1 MNWSVQIDAKLS
13 ENGLSF
19 FSEFSLKE
27 NLFLATYENLR
38 KHANFVMADIVKTR
52 EHRSGQFCQTRI
64 TPVWADCKDY

>member
-38 KHANFVMADIVKTR
+38 KHANFFMADKIKTR
-52 EHRSGQFCQTRI
+52 
-64 TPVWADCKDY
+64 